1 MISSS
6 LIRPVLSEEPSAAL
20 EEASADA
27 AELSAVLLDEASP
40 EQAVNDVARQ
50 LAASN
55 AANTLLFFI
64 MFHPFS
70 SFKIGFSLSETALLL
85 ILHGGFSARLPRL

>member
-1 MISSS
+1 LPTLFSLEAFLMISSS

-27 AELSAVLLDEASP
+27 AELSAVLLDEVSP
-40 EQAVNDVARQ
+40 EQAVNDAARQ

-70 SFKIGFSLSETALLL
+70 SLKLVLV
-85 ILHGGFSARLPRL
+85 

>member
-1 MISSS
+1 
-6 LIRPVLSEEPSAAL
+6 VLSEEPSAAL

-27 AELSAVLLDEASP
+27 AELPAVLLDEASP
-40 EQAVNDVARQ
+40 EQAVNDAARQ

-85 ILHGGFSARLPRL
+85 ILHGGFSARSPQL

>member
-1 MISSS
+1 
-6 LIRPVLSEEPSAAL
+6 VLSEEPSAAL

-27 AELSAVLLDEASP
+27 AELSAVLLDEVSP

-70 SFKIGFSLSETALLL
+70 SLKLVLV
-85 ILHGGFSARLPRL
+85 

>member
-27 AELSAVLLDEASP
+27 AELSAVMLDEVSP
-40 EQAVNDVARQ
+40 EQAVNDAARQ

-70 SFKIGFSLSETALLL
+70 SLKLVLV
-85 ILHGGFSARLPRL
+85 